1 LRTRLPWHAATLLFP
16 YKGTTTP
23 DVAFSFDG
31 RRAEI
36 RHPEIGS
43 VAGEC
48 SLPR

>member
-23 DVAFSFDG
+23 DVAFRFDG

-43 VAGEC
+43 VAVEC